1 VQLFPEDA
9 WPLYLSVCRGAYLF
23 VPYTPGITT
32 RFPAIHCHDA
42 FLSDIHCSGAPT
54 NGFRKLKILPGLSFN
69 LGFYKLRL
77 CVITT
82 TIDNDKIPITNYQN
96 SRVAIMPRVHK
107 PSLAELAEIR
117 ETYIVEGD
125 EETLEKITYQEQDVV
140 KVFDRANNHED
151 LWAIHELRDVT
162 AVDQQGKIVN
172 LLFCARDGH
181 NFTVQGQL
189 FVDQEFVK
197 YCKSSI

>member
-1 VQLFPEDA
+1 
-9 WPLYLSVCRGAYLF
+9 
-23 VPYTPGITT
+23 
-32 RFPAIHCHDA
+32 
-42 FLSDIHCSGAPT
+42 
-54 NGFRKLKILPGLSFN
+54 
-69 LGFYKLRL
+69 
-77 CVITT
+77 
-82 TIDNDKIPITNYQN
+82 
-96 SRVAIMPRVHK
+96 MPRVYK

-125 EETLEKITYQEQDVV
+125 EETLEKIIYQEQDVV

-197 YCKSSI
+197 YCKSLI